1 MNPQV
6 AVVTSRVQCMCLF
19 VCFPGPPEGGS
30 VLWQV
35 LGFHG
40 CAAHATSLAHLG
52 VLSSL
57 HVRIVWSRGPS
68 SLRFFFFSR
77 LGSFVQHPHRHGNL
91 AAALPALVF
100 TPSVSGGNGRSRRLD
115 CTSLSSAFHTR
126 SRYWNEWD
134 CLVRFVVIR
143 RACSILYPLEFFPKM
158 SHPHPSTPLHC
169 YVTWWNDCYLIDDL
183 FPCFYTVADKLF
195 CTLPVE
201 PSMHVPT

>member
-1 MNPQV
+1 MHV
-6 AVVTSRVQCMCLF
+6 F
-19 VCFPGPPEGGS
+19 VCVFPRSPWR
-30 VLWQV
+30 WQCPV
-35 LGFHG
+35 
-40 CAAHATSLAHLG
+40 ASPG
-52 VLSSL
+52 VPWLRCTCHQLSSFGCFIFSPRSNRL
-57 HVRIVWSRGPS
+57 ISWAF
-68 SLRFFFFSR
+68 LAAFFFFSR